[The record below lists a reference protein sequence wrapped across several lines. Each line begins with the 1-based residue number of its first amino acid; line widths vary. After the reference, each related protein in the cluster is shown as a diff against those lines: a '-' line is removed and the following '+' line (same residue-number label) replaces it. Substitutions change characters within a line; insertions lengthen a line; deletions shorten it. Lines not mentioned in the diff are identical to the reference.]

1 MLEGVHKQVDCQ
13 GLSCP
18 MPVVKTKRAIDE
30 IEPGQVLEVIAT
42 DPGSVADVKSW
53 ATRTGHQF
61 LGTTEHQGTFRHY
74 IRRAKPSEVQEEKRH
89 PHTIS
94 HDELL
99 AKLAADPV
107 ILDVRE
113 PVEYA
118 FGHIPGA
125 KSVPLG
131 RLHEWVRMAK
141 HLTEEEIHV
150 VCHSGN
156 RSDTACQILHEH
168 GFKRALNAVEGMR
181 RWNGPIHTLETLE
194 TAEVGE

>member
-1 MLEGVHKQVDCQ
+1 MMEGIHKQVDCQ
-13 GLSCP
+13 GLACP
-18 MPVVKTKRAIDE
+18 MPVVKTKKAIDE

-42 DPGSVADVKSW
+42 DKGSVADVKSW

-61 LGTTEHQGTFRHY
+61 LGTTEKEGTFRHY
-74 IRRAKPSEVQEEKRH
+74 IRRAEPQDVVVERRH

-94 HDELL
+94 HEELHARL
-99 AKLAADPV
+99 NDAPI

-131 RLHEWVRMAK
+131 RLHDWISSAK
-141 HLTEEEIHV
+141 HLAETEIHV

-181 RWNGPIHTLETLE
+181 EWSGPVHTLETTE
-194 TAEVGE
+194 ANQ